1 MPMMDEKL
9 EKRCFDY
16 KNTDNLLGLR
26 WRDNKDMYVLTSTRE
41 PKIME
46 TTKKI
51 SNRPELVKTRI
62 CSQLQS

>member
-1 MPMMDEKL
+1 MPMMDVKL

-46 TTKKI
+46 TTLKKYQTG
-51 SNRPELVKTRI
+51 LT
-62 CSQLQS
+62 